1 MHCSRFFSYLIWRCS
16 LLNSKKYMTTSFLF
30 MLVLLPKSIVANSY
44 SQQFSFITTNGYVD
58 FPTARKCTS
67 SLAATIPKTYKCK
80 NPYAWNNIC
89 ILLIIWSSDQSK
101 KFDWICLK
109 TEENILS
116 NTNGK
121 QLMLAVY
128 IKYTHLICMFTRER
142 DERKMFETRIFS
154 VIIQPATLQMAFLL
168 VVLFSFHSRLLLSCS
183 IRTNSL
189 KILHI
194 EFEWFE

>member
-142 DERKMFETRIFS
+142 DRKKNVWNSYFFRDHSTCNASDGFS
-154 VIIQPATLQMAFLL
+154 SRRSFFPFIL
-168 VVLFSFHSRLLLSCS
+168 VYCCPVRSEQ
-183 IRTNSL
+183 
-189 KILHI
+189 IL
-194 EFEWFE
+194 